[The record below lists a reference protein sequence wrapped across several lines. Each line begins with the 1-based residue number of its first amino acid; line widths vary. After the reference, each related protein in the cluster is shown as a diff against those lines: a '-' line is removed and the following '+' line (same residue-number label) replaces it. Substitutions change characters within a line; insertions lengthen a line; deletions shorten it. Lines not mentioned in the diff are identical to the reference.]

1 MFCCYPY
8 FAHEKTEPQNGSDN
22 GPRSHSW
29 IQIQDLAGFKCRSGS
44 DSNLGS
50 LISVPALS
58 LSKVWPHGI
67 HIKIQKTNTQ
77 TKSRSLNNFPQ
88 FI

>member
-8 FAHEKTEPQNGSDN
+8 FAHEKTEPQDGSDN
-22 GPRSHSW
+22 GPRSHSLDSNPGFGR
-29 IQIQDLAGFKCRSGS
+29 IQMQEWQ

-58 LSKVWPHGI
+58 LSKVWPHGGI
-67 HIKIQKTNTQ
+67 HIKIQKNKQTNKKQ
-77 TKSRSLNNFPQ
+77 GFK
-88 FI
+88 